1 MADEQPSGGFK
12 RFLEYLETISKI
24 LGGVS
29 IPIAGLFVTLALHQQ
44 TESNQRAQ
52 LYANIMTGREKADSD
67 VRAQMFSR
75 LLDRY
80 LVTSGGVTLDGF
92 RDRVMFLDL
101 VQANF
106 EEYFNARPL
115 FTRLYEQIRDQEE
128 RTRGADRQAWA
139 GLKQQLFEIAKETT
153 SRQVAL
159 LVRSGHLTEDIVV
172 PVTKAGGAEAS
183 QPAVSQRIAL
193 YSTRGL
199 TGLEGIFMP
208 TEDEWGSV
216 TATAVKDRDA
226 DRSEALRK
234 RYSIIIRVNQVLE
247 SSAKVTV
254 FLYEDVFK
262 DKRLVP
268 EQSVAQVRPI
278 EFEVSYFSTPYMDN
292 TRLFGGSRF
301 SVIYDGCIDPGVQD
315 QVCQFPLK
323 AAAQPRAQFKVVT
336 FDEAFLSQRDR
347 PYVDQILEKIG
358 AARGW

>member
-1 MADEQPSGGFK
+1 MPDGPPAGKIK
-12 RFLEYLETISKI
+12 RALEYLETVSKI
-24 LGGVS
+24 LGAVS

-80 LVTSGGVTLDGF
+80 LVSPGATLDGF

-106 EEYFNARPL
+106 EEYFNSRPL
-115 FTRLYEQIRDQEE
+115 FTRLYEQIRDHE
-128 RTRGADRQAWA
+128 RRALGGDREAWA
-139 GLKQQLFEIAKETT
+139 ALKHNLFAIAKETT

-159 LVRSGHLTEDIVV
+159 LVRAGHLTEDIVV
-172 PVTKAGGAEAS
+172 PMAVANGPESS
-183 QPAVSQRIAL
+183 QPPASRRVAL

-199 TGLEGIFMP
+199 TGLDSVFVP
-208 TEDEWGSV
+208 TEDDWGASSQGPE
-216 TATAVKDRDA
+216 ASQDA
-226 DRSEALRK
+226 SRK
-234 RYSIIIRVNQVLE
+234 RYSLVIRVNQIQE
-247 SSAKVTV
+247 SSVKLTV
-254 FLYEDVFK
+254 LLYEDVFK
-262 DKRLVP
+262 NKRLMP
-268 EQSVAQVRPI
+268 ELSLPQVRPL

-301 SVIYDGCIDPGVQD
+301 SVIYDGCIDPGAGD

-323 AAAQPRAQFKVVT
+323 AAARPRAQFKVVV

-358 AARGW
+358 AAKNW